1 MTQNQDKTIQATDNP
16 GKYYKTVTS
25 SAMVAGFFCLI
36 VSTLLAVNWYQRTS
50 IDAKQVDELD
60 KLKIKARTEP
70 QNTQLQTNIRKLDLQ
85 IRRHRVQRL
94 DFSRR
99 GGYLLLGS
107 VAVLLLCLKLAA
119 LLNKKLPDPQTPGDI
134 ASEQINQRKWSR
146 WSVTTAV
153 VTLSIIAL
161 VLMAIPHADFSEAR
175 QAELSFPT
183 PDQISKNWPQF
194 RGPNGQGIA
203 TAQNI
208 PITWDV
214 NTGDGIIWKKQ
225 VPLPG
230 FNSPIVWGNRIFLS
244 GANVN
249 EQKIFCFD
257 TQSGQILWA
266 RSVETIVS
274 KEAEALEIGEDTGY
288 AAPSMVTDG
297 RRVCA
302 IFPTGDIG
310 CFDFDGKKLWM
321 KNLGIP
327 DSTYGYASSLA
338 MYRNLVIVQYDQ
350 AADDDGKSK
359 VIGLNFLSGGIM
371 WEIKRSVG
379 GSWMSPVVVQTGN
392 GPQLIAGGEPLLIA
406 HNPAN
411 GAEIWRAECL
421 GSDLAPSP
429 IVVNDMAISIEPY
442 TKMTAYKTDGSGDVT
457 ETHLVWTNEDYAPD
471 IPSSVSDGKYIYVPD
486 TSGIVAC
493 LNVSDGTKVWEQD
506 LVGSFQ
512 ASATLVDDKLYLLS
526 YKGIM
531 HILQTGAEYK
541 EIVRTQLGE
550 KCFASPA
557 FMDGRIYI
565 RGQKNLYCIGNKT
578 DSEE

>member
-1 MTQNQDKTIQATDNP
+1 MIQNQDKTSQATDNP
-16 GKYYKTVTS
+16 GTYYKTLIS
-25 SAMVAGFFCLI
+25 SAIVAGFFCLI

-50 IDAKQVDELD
+50 IDAKQVDKLD
-60 KLKIKARTEP
+60 KLKIRARTES
-70 QNTQLQTNIRKLDLQ
+70 QNTKLQTDIRELDLQ
-85 IRRHRVQRL
+85 IRRQRVQRL

-107 VAVLLLCLKLAA
+107 VALLLICLKLAGT
-119 LLNKKLPDPQTPGDI
+119 LNKKLPDPQTPGDI
-134 ASEQINQRKWSR
+134 ASEQIRQTKWSR
-146 WSVTTAV
+146 WSTTTAIAS
-153 VTLSIIAL
+153 LSILAL
-161 VLMAIPHADFSEAR
+161 VLIAIPHADFSEAR

-183 PDQISKNWPQF
+183 PEEISKNWPQF

-208 PITWDV
+208 QITWDV
-214 NTGDGIIWKKQ
+214 NTGEGIIWKKQ

-230 FNSPIVWGNRIFLS
+230 FNSPIVWSDRIFLS
-244 GANVN
+244 GANAR
-249 EQKIFCFD
+249 EQKVFCFD
-257 TQSGQILWA
+257 TQSGDILWA
-266 RSVETIVS
+266 RSVETNVS

-297 RRVCA
+297 QRVCA

-327 DSTYGYASSLA
+327 DSTYGYASSLT

-359 VIGLNFLSGGIM
+359 LIGLNFLSGSIM
-371 WEIKRSVG
+371 WEAKRPVG
-379 GSWMSPVVVQTGN
+379 GSWMSPVVVQTAN

-406 HNPAN
+406 YDPAN
-411 GAEIWRAECL
+411 GAELWRAECL

-429 IVVNDMAISIEPY
+429 ILVNDMVIVIEPY

-457 ETHLVWTNEDYAPD
+457 ETHLVWMNEDYAPD
-471 IPSSVSDGKYIYVPD
+471 IPSPVTDGKFLYVPD

-493 LNVSDGTKVWEQD
+493 LNASDGKKVWEQD
-506 LVGSFQ
+506 LIGSFQ
-512 ASATLVDDKLYLLS
+512 ASATLVGDKLYILS

-541 EIVRTQLGE
+541 EIAKNQLGE

-565 RGQKNLYCIGNKT
+565 RTQNNLYSIGNKNH
-578 DSEE
+578 SEE